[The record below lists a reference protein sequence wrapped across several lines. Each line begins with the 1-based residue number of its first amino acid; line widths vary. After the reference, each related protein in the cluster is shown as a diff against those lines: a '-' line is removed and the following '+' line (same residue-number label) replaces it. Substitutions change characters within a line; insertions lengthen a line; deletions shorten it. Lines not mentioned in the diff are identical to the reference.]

1 MRSDES
7 RINDRRSFATICVC
21 VCARVQERVRP
32 LLSQYTRH
40 KMRSVIFIPLRHQT
54 YHLLTTRSSSR
65 ASSLRESISLMCLHL
80 PFDNLHQTLL
90 QIYRIELKVLEMIN
104 DLGTARYFYEM
115 SSWKNL
121 SHVWRFNIWH
131 IFACKIFFRFEKFNI
146 SWRNDKIR
154 EK

>member
-1 MRSDES
+1 M
-7 RINDRRSFATICVC
+7 CVC
-21 VCARVQERVRP
+21 VCALVQERVRP

-54 YHLLTTRSSSR
+54 YHLLTTRSSFR

-104 DLGTARYFYEM
+104 DLGTFMKCPRERICLIFEDLISDTYLLINFFFNSE
-115 SSWKNL
+115 NL
-121 SHVWRFNIWH
+121 
-131 IFACKIFFRFEKFNI
+131 IFHE
-146 SWRNDKIR
+146 
-154 EK
+154 E